1 MPEIDITDKIGYTLL
16 KKGVIDFE
24 TLEKSLKMKD
34 SDENKKNRKNLGQI
48 LVTEFGA
55 DHDAVF
61 REVANL
67 YAFREVSL
75 ADEHID
81 DTRIAFIKKMI
92 DQLNDQQR
100 EMMTQAKMLPF
111 KFDERQTDK
120 LVIIA
125 ADPTDRNLP
134 VVARSFN
141 VKKYE
146 ICYVRLKDLQSL
158 LEKVAPAQNEFLKL
172 LDDNKIVDTGGDGD
186 EEGFDEQA
194 LEAEISKSALV
205 NLFEGCL
212 VEAVRR
218 DVSDIHIVAA
228 EGNRTNFLF
237 RVDGDTARYGMCK
250 KTRCRKPSWRW

>member
-1 MPEIDITDKIGYTLL
+1 MPELDITDKIGYTLL
-16 KKGVIDFE
+16 KKGIIDFE

-34 SDENKKNRKNLGQI
+34 SEENKKNRKNLGQI
-48 LVTEFGA
+48 LVSEFGA

-67 YAFREVSL
+67 YAFREVFL
-75 ADEHID
+75 NDEKID
-81 DTRIAFIKKMI
+81 DARVAFVKKFI
-92 DQLNDQQR
+92 DALPDAQR

-111 KFDERQTDK
+111 KYDERQTDK
-120 LVIIA
+120 LIIVA

-146 ICYVRLKDLQSL
+146 ICYVRLKDLQNL
-158 LEKVAPAQNEFLKL
+158 MERVAPKQNEFLKL
-172 LDDNKIVDTGGDGD
+172 LQEDKVNLDEGTMEQQEEAVD
-186 EEGFDEQA
+186 EEA
-194 LEAEISKSALV
+194 LEAEINKSALV

-218 DVSDIHIVAA
+218 GVSDVHIVPA
-228 EGNRTNFLF
+228 EGNKTNFLF
-237 RVDGDTARYGMCK
+237 
-250 KTRCRKPSWRW
+250 